1 MSAAPCPPSPPG
13 NPASPG
19 FSAAFVRVVADYVQ
33 AQDVGAQSIL
43 DLLGLSNSPAQDEG
57 QRVPAWRLSQALAL
71 AAQLLNDEHI
81 GLHVASLVRPAH
93 LGSLGYAMMSCTVGG
108 DGVALFEQLQ
118 SLLCTELR
126 GHHKLVG
133 AHMEAR
139 HEALGPLPD
148 DYRFWSF
155 FIASRLSFARWVSGR
170 HLVPHRIDLPCAP
183 PEQVQPILDFIGG
196 PVHFRSSE
204 CRELIPADW
213 LGWTNPNADPPIHD
227 LMSAMA
233 RRQWQAR
240 AQDANALRTALTQTI
255 RLALDRGEQPALNRI
270 CEDLAQAG
278 LSAGPARHVQRQL
291 SSQGLNFKGLV
302 EDARRER
309 ALMQL
314 RLTDLPLARIA
325 AEAGYAET
333 SSFHRAVRRWTG
345 MTPMAVRDEAGHER
359 QSRKPP

>member
-1 MSAAPCPPSPPG
+1 MSAALPTSPPATP
-13 NPASPG
+13 PAPG
-19 FSAAFVRVVADYVQ
+19 FSASFVRVVADYVQ
-33 AQDVGAQSIL
+33 AQDIEAQPIL
-43 DLLGLSNSPAQDEG
+43 DLLGLSKSLAQDEG
-57 QRVPAWRLSQALAL
+57 QRVPAWRLSQALSL
-71 AAQLLNDEHI
+71 AAQLLGDEHI

-118 SLLCTELR
+118 GLLCTELR
-126 GHHKLVG
+126 GHHRVVG
-133 AHMEAR
+133 SHMEAR

-183 PEQVQPILDFIGG
+183 PDQVQPILDFIGG
-196 PVHFRSSE
+196 PVHFRSTE
-204 CRELIPADW
+204 CRELIPIDW
-213 LGWTNPNADPPIHD
+213 LGWANPNADPPVHD

-233 RRQWQAR
+233 RRQWLVR
-240 AQDANALRTALTQTI
+240 TQDKDALRTSITQAI
-255 RLALDRGEQPALNRI
+255 RLALDRGELPSLSRI
-270 CEDLAQAG
+270 CAELAETG
-278 LSAGPARHVQRQL
+278 LTSANPARHVQRQL

-302 EDARRER
+302 EEARKER

-345 MTPMAVRDEAGHER
+345 MTPMAVREAGD
-359 QSRKPP
+359 KPVAAP

>member
-1 MSAAPCPPSPPG
+1 MSAVLPSSPTGTPP
-13 NPASPG
+13 APG
-19 FSAAFVRVVADYVQ
+19 FSASFVRVVADYVQ
-33 AQDVGAQSIL
+33 AQDVAAQPIL
-43 DLLGLSNSPAQDEG
+43 DLLGLSSSPAQDEG
-57 QRVPAWRLSQALAL
+57 QRVPAWRLSQALSL
-71 AAQLLNDEHI
+71 AAHLLGDEHI
-81 GLHVASLVRPAH
+81 GLHAASQVRPAH

-108 DGVALFEQLQ
+108 EGVALFEQLQ

-133 AHMEAR
+133 SHMEAR

-170 HLVPHRIDLPCAP
+170 HLVPHRVDLPCAP
-183 PEQVQPILDFIGG
+183 PDQVQPILDFIGG
-196 PVHFRSSE
+196 PVHFRSAE

-240 AQDANALRTALTQTI
+240 TQDTDVLRTSITQAI
-255 RLALDRGEQPALNRI
+255 RLALGRGEPPSLNHI
-270 CEDLAQAG
+270 CTELLASG
-278 LSAGPARHVQRQL
+278 KGPSTARHVQRQL
-291 SSQGLNFKGLV
+291 SAQGLNFKGLV
-302 EDARRER
+302 EEARKEQ
-309 ALMQL
+309 ALTQL
-314 RLTDLPLARIA
+314 RMTDLPLSRIA

-333 SSFHRAVRRWTG
+333 SAFHRAVRRWTG
-345 MTPMAVRDEAGHER
+345 MTPMAVREASHAR
-359 QSRKPP
+359 PTPP